1 MLWCEFF
8 KTFKLSYLTKYW
20 HYYTLQDE
28 RIVRSIFGENV
39 QIKLDLKHFNDRLKK
54 TLKSTS
60 LNDNEKKLFRKQV
73 THLTRQTNDKG
84 TKRTLE
90 TASSAEIVKNI
101 EKMEDYW
108 STNEKGLPQV
118 TKDAFRNAKK
128 HAEKGCVANLR
139 LGAQTQQNENLH
151 MHFKDFLVK
160 RYIEFF
166 SFI

>member
-1 MLWCEFF
+1 ML
-8 KTFKLSYLTKYW
+8 
-20 HYYTLQDE
+20 
-28 RIVRSIFGENV
+28 
-39 QIKLDLKHFNDRLKK
+39 IKLDLKHFNDRLKK
-54 TLKSTS
+54 TLKVSS
-60 LNDNEKKLFRKQV
+60 LNENEKELFRKQV
-73 THLTRQTNDKG
+73 THLTRQNNDKG

-160 RYIEFF
+160 RYIYFF
-166 SFI
+166 HLFR

>member
-1 MLWCEFF
+1 M
-8 KTFKLSYLTKYW
+8 
-20 HYYTLQDE
+20 
-28 RIVRSIFGENV
+28 
-39 QIKLDLKHFNDRLKK
+39 
-54 TLKSTS
+54 
-60 LNDNEKKLFRKQV
+60 
-73 THLTRQTNDKG
+73 TRQNNDKG

-108 STNEKGLPQV
+108 SKNEKGLPQR
-118 TKDAFRNAKK
+118 TKDAKK

-139 LGAQTQQNENLH
+139 LGAQTQINENLH

-160 RYIEFF
+160 RYIVFF